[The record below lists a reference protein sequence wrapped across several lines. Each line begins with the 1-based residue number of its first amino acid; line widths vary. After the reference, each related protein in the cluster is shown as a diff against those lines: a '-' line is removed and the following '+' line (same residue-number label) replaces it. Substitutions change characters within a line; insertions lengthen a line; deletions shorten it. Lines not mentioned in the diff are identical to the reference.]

1 MERHEQVLA
10 LRREG
15 LSYRAIAAETGMDAS
30 NAAKLVKQH
39 LENIPEQA
47 AEEMRQFENERLTAL
62 ALATIDQA
70 FEFVPEVDEKGKP
83 IWEAICS
90 QNGFPILNQDGTP
103 MMRIKRN
110 YDTNNQAKAILLKI
124 HAERVKL
131 FGLAIPVKQLTEFSN
146 VGAPESITFRVID
159 ARDGAMVETIGSAA
173 DGSIAATQEDQN
185 VSQP

>member
-30 NAAKLVKQH
+30 NAARLVKEH
-39 LENIPEQA
+39 LANIPEEA
-47 AEEMRQFENERLTAL
+47 AQEMRTFENERLTAL

-70 FEFVPEVDEKGKP
+70 FEFVPEVNEKGQP
-83 IWEAICS
+83 IWEAVCT
-90 QNGFPILNQDGTP
+90 QDGYPVLNQDGTP
-103 MMRIKRN
+103 VMRIKRN

-131 FGLAIPVKQLTEFSN
+131 FGLAAPVKTLTEFAN
-146 VGAPESITFRVID
+146 VGGGSDEPFVFRIID
-159 ARDGAMVETIGSAA
+159 AREEAPETLAPSDGAT
-173 DGSIAATQEDQN
+173 IAAPAQE
-185 VSQP
+185 P